1 MVIERM
7 VFWMPQE
14 IGLESVP
21 LDLGKSSADDAG
33 SRRNEAYYHT
43 ICSLYEKNTICI
55 LRFAKEKPLASRID
69 V

>member
-1 MVIERM
+1 MTGRR
-7 VFWMPQE
+7 PKAACR
-14 IGLESVP
+14 G
-21 LDLGKSSADDAG
+21 ADDAG